1 MTRREF
7 PSFLFAHLTFPVSR
21 NWETV
26 GTGKVKCAKAV
37 KLGIC
42 SYAKSVPALK
52 LGKCENCGVL
62 GNWESVKLGNCKFSP
77 EAVKAGNETGEL
89 SDTELGNSKID
100 GRQTKLGKSKIRNT
114 GKLSGMKLGNCKN
127 KLRRLG
133 NSNMQ
138 TGKLCG
144 YDA

>member
-1 MTRREF
+1 MFRIRREF

-26 GTGKVKCAKAV
+26 ETGKVKCAKAV

-42 SYAKSVPALK
+42 SCAKSVPALK

-100 GRQTKLGKSKIRNT
+100 GRQTKLGKSISLDPTLQVHHGGRE
-114 GKLSGMKLGNCKN
+114 
-127 KLRRLG
+127 RRVTTLFV
-133 NSNMQ
+133 
-138 TGKLCG
+138 
-144 YDA
+144 